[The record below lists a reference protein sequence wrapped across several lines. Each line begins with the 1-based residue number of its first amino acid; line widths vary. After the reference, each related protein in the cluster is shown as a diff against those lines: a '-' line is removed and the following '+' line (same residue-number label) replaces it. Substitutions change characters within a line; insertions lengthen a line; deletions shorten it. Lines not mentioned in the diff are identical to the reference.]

1 MERLVYNLFLLYF
14 VNKIVIFLLLFRWY
28 NVVEREEIIMS
39 VLKLENV
46 KKYYGVKNNITKA
59 VDGISF
65 QVDEGE
71 FVAIMGASGSGKT
84 TLLNCIST
92 IDNVNSGHI
101 YVGREDITEIKED
114 DMADFRRENLG
125 FIFQDF
131 NLKLGLSIEI
141 FSKEGEYT
149 EVIITLPLNTHEF
162 KRG

>member
-84 TLLNCIST
+84 TLLYRQLIMLLQDISMLVER
-92 IDNVNSGHI
+92 ILQKLKKMI
-101 YVGREDITEIKED
+101 WR
-114 DMADFRRENLG
+114 
-125 FIFQDF
+125 IFEER
-131 NLKLGLSIEI
+131 I
-141 FSKEGEYT
+141 
-149 EVIITLPLNTHEF
+149 
-162 KRG
+162 